1 MIVHRSGRGD
11 ACARGHGPLAFRS
24 DALPSEVGDDE
35 EEHDMVRGRS
45 WWLSGVALVAIV
57 GASGCAHSEEEWQAK
72 VHEIDELKVKLDAE
86 QARANKARS
95 DLDDST
101 TKNEQ
106 LKQQLKAAGVDISNL
121 NANQETQARAIDEY
135 RRRSELF
142 DAYKRRIELLRSK
155 LVALV
160 QQGVTVTVRNNRLV
174 VQLPGDALFE
184 AGREGLRRE
193 GREMLIKL
201 AEVIRSE
208 PSLLTRSFQVVGHV
222 EQTAAGGRFKDGFGL
237 SVMRAREV
245 QALLVQPADKGG
257 GGLNVSRWSVAGY
270 GDADPL
276 KSNDTPEGKQANRRC
291 EIVVQ
296 PSSEDVLDLKALA
309 P

>member
-1 MIVHRSGRGD
+1 
-11 ACARGHGPLAFRS
+11 
-24 DALPSEVGDDE
+24 
-35 EEHDMVRGRS
+35 MVRGLS
-45 WWLSGVALVAIV
+45 WWLSGAALVVIV
-57 GASGCAHSEEEWQAK
+57 GASGCAHSEEEWQGK
-72 VHEIDELKVKLDAE
+72 VHEIAELKLRLDAE
-86 QARANKARS
+86 QARANNARADRDES
-95 DLDDST
+95 I

-121 NANQETQARAIDEY
+121 NANQETQARAIDEL
-135 RRRSELF
+135 RRRNELTE
-142 DAYKRRIELLRSK
+142 AYKRRFDLLKSK
-155 LVALV
+155 LDPLAK
-160 QQGVTVTVRNNRLV
+160 QGLTVMVRNNRLV

-193 GREMLIKL
+193 GREMLIKV
-201 AEVIRSE
+201 AEVVRSE
-208 PSLLTRSFQVVGHV
+208 PSLLTRSFQVAGHV
-222 EQTAAGGRFKDGFGL
+222 EATPPGGRFKDGFGL

-245 QALLVQPADKGG
+245 VALLVQPAEKGG
-257 GGLNVSRWSVAGY
+257 GGLNPSRWSAAGY

-296 PSSEDVLDLKALA
+296 PSSEDVLDLTALA